1 MIRFFLFTLA
11 RFTDKYGQ
19 RLNEPVMLGYLAH
32 LHLDARYVTEYWPTV
47 MAFYGCT
54 GEPEYRKAHIAE
66 VEIKRLQK
74 CVPVSQFFSIDYYY
88 GDYTKLNGYF
98 IHKYHLRVP
107 KWQSIPMSPPEEVN
121 LQDMQMIC
129 RELDH
134 LKKECHA
141 GDEKRIQVFELGSL
155 ERFMAA
161 SAEEF
166 CDSYI

>member
-1 MIRFFLFTLA
+1 
-11 RFTDKYGQ
+11 
-19 RLNEPVMLGYLAH
+19 
-32 LHLDARYVTEYWPTV
+32 
-47 MAFYGCT
+47 
-54 GEPEYRKAHIAE
+54 
-66 VEIKRLQK
+66 
-74 CVPVSQFFSIDYYY
+74 
-88 GDYTKLNGYF
+88 
-98 IHKYHLRVP
+98 
-107 KWQSIPMSPPEEVN
+107 
-121 LQDMQMIC
+121 MQMIC